1 MKEVN
6 EMRFLKGNAGT
17 GSVEWVVVAAAVV
30 AVVVTLIL
38 GLASTTATEGG
49 KTRNWIDAMPDP

>member
-1 MKEVN
+1 
-6 EMRFLKGNAGT
+6 MRFLKGNAGT